1 MTLLITSNLRW
12 RFCRIFLAFSENL
25 KLFFEIFIKI
35 IFYKQGLFYAAL
47 MAFWLVFAGEHLIN
61 DDDTLGR
68 YHGLLGYWKNLSVVM
83 FGCLCLFIF
92 DLCERGVQLKVNSLL
107 FCNFNKGLL
116 EKWPFVAF
124 LKRPQKFAKKSPTFL
139 TLLINHQIKWEFFS
153 NLVAFSQYLNFI

>member
-1 MTLLITSNLRW
+1 
-12 RFCRIFLAFSENL
+12 
-25 KLFFEIFIKI
+25 
-35 IFYKQGLFYAAL
+35 

-153 NLVAFSQYLNFI
+153 NLVAFSQYLNFIRVFRSFLQESFFIGCEKNWGSKGGGAKSAHPGWNRGN